1 MDKTFPSAAEAVWDI
16 SDGASVAVGG
26 FGLWGVPHDLIHA
39 LYELGSTDLE
49 TVSNNC
55 GTDDAG
61 LGMLLAAA
69 RIRRTISSYVGENK
83 EFARQY
89 LHGELELEP
98 TPQGT
103 LAERLRAGGSGIPAF
118 YTPAGVGTMVAEG
131 GLPWR
136 YHPDGSVAVAS
147 PEKEAREFDGQQYV
161 LERGIVTD
169 FALVHALFGDR
180 HGNLVYNELARNFNP
195 LCAMA
200 GRATIAEVEH
210 LVEPGQIAPTTCTPP
225 ACSCTG
231 QGDRHG
237 PAGHLVLRLRHLI
250 RDDPRRA
257 PRPGHPRRHAGIGH
271 RRPGQLDRPGKMIKG
286 MGGAMDLVHGAKQI
300 IAMMEHTA
308 KDGSP
313 KIVERCPLP
322 LTGAARVQS
331 IITDLAVIDVT
342 SSGLMLRETAPG
354 VSVQD
359 VRAASA
365 RSRTRSAS
373 FPLPGLGFWRGGRCR
388 RGQCRWR
395 IAQSRKSS
403 APCG

>member
-26 FGLWGVPHDLIHA
+26 FGLSGVPHDLIQA

-61 LGMLLAAA
+61 LGVLLAAG

-89 LHGELELEP
+89 LHGELELEL

-147 PEKEAREFDGQQYV
+147 PEKEVREFDGQQYV

-180 HGNLVYNELARNFNP
+180 HGNLVYAESARNFNP

-200 GRATIAEVEH
+200 GRVTIAEVEH
-210 LVEPGQIAPTTCTPP
+210 LVEPGQIGPDDVHTPGVFVHRVVEVGAEHKLIEKRTT
-225 ACSCTG
+225 
-231 QGDRHG
+231 R
-237 PAGHLVLRLRHLI
+237 
-250 RDDPRRA
+250 
-257 PRPGHPRRHAGIGH
+257 PRPEA
-271 RRPGQLDRPGKMIKG
+271 RP
-286 MGGAMDLVHGAKQI
+286 
-300 IAMMEHTA
+300 
-308 KDGSP
+308 
-313 KIVERCPLP
+313 
-322 LTGAARVQS
+322 
-331 IITDLAVIDVT
+331 
-342 SSGLMLRETAPG
+342 
-354 VSVQD
+354 
-359 VRAASA
+359 
-365 RSRTRSAS
+365 
-373 FPLPGLGFWRGGRCR
+373 
-388 RGQCRWR
+388 
-395 IAQSRKSS
+395 
-403 APCG
+403 